1 MYILFT
7 TAEKNTKAIR
17 LRIKCTITKVIK
29 FDDNNLGRK
38 LIFIK
43 LKSKIQ
49 RYSYLP
55 RINLCEL
62 FNEAKQRLSMQREPF
77 YYFTVLRNYPF
88 MRSFYS
94 YTGAILIFQCL
105 SKLTSF
111 SRLMEFAAIIIIKLL
126 LLSLKMKQQQHD
138 INFEED

>member
-1 MYILFT
+1 MKSIVLNKIQLQAYWPRQLCLYYLQQQK
-7 TAEKNTKAIR
+7 KNTKAIR

-29 FDDNNLGRK
+29 FDDNNLRRK
-38 LIFIK
+38 LIFMK

-62 FNEAKQRLSMQREPF
+62 FNEAKQRLSMQSEPF

-88 MRSFYS
+88 LRSFYS
-94 YTGAILIFQCL
+94 YG
-105 SKLTSF
+105 
-111 SRLMEFAAIIIIKLL
+111 
-126 LLSLKMKQQQHD
+126 
-138 INFEED
+138 

>member
-17 LRIKCTITKVIK
+17 LRIKCTITKAIK

-77 YYFTVLRNYPF
+77 YYFTVLRNIHLCDLSIVIQVPF
-88 MRSFYS
+88 
-94 YTGAILIFQCL
+94 L
-105 SKLTSF
+105 SSSVLAS
-111 SRLMEFAAIIIIKLL
+111 
-126 LLSLKMKQQQHD
+126 
-138 INFEED
+138 